1 MRGVRTGV
9 ALLALVAAVYP
20 VAAEVFP
27 RIATAAGSV
36 IARKTGEEIQFIDL
50 PDWRFV
56 DLAQDLL
63 VGDLLRTN
71 EYGNLAILFAD
82 NTQIRI
88 GRNTTLVVK
97 SLDPGDDTL
106 LGLEEGDLWG
116 RAEAGGESIVIE
128 TPAAAAAI
136 RGTDW
141 AMRVQG
147 DTTALIVL
155 DGLVDFSNEF
165 GSVSVAQGEAAVATI
180 GSAPTKIVIVDPDD
194 RAQMLFFLSIRNAFN
209 FLPASPLPSRDMRAE
224 RTRLAA
230 LPPEARSAEDRV
242 TEAEVA
248 LSYDGRAAAVAAIAE
263 ARRSRLSAAQ
273 NARLTLI
280 EAFIAGAEQRYA
292 DAARLFAAAQP
303 GLDAKR
309 RAVAAYGGYFS
320 RSLADPSRVE
330 PAPGLEASSPYAAMA
345 AALTAG
351 FLHDIPAAIEVL
363 KRAEARF
370 PDDPTLPAVR
380 AQFALLVDDREQ
392 VREAYERALSLDPD
406 EPTALEARA
415 NYRTGIESDLDGA
428 LEDLERA
435 VAIAP
440 GSTTIWNA
448 LGLVLSEQGASR
460 EAEEALLRAIE
471 LDPQDPASR
480 ANLAILYLDQDRL
493 DEAKAQIDLALT
505 YDPTFDI
512 ALVARGRYHLQTGEI
527 DKAMR
532 DLLAGSTA
540 NPAYSQALLMLAAGY
555 YESGDGEPAAQAMR
569 NADRLDPND
578 PVTSSF
584 AAAVAID
591 SSESDTAISSAQET
605 MKRAR
610 ARGGAYASA
619 RANREAG
626 SALNGAFRL
635 QGLDA
640 WGGYYGAVAFDPFN
654 AAGHVDQAIAGSA
667 NPFANSLREGT
678 SPVEPGVNESG
689 MSSFVQGLL
698 IDPAMVS
705 ARSRSANL
713 FRRPFLEGAIGGGFV
728 NKGGDW
734 GWTAEA
740 ELQGYA
746 ANPFPWS
753 FYGQVNARRT
763 DESRTYTPPAIGVPT
778 VLFDL
783 GYEDISG
790 VGYLTARPTPNDRVV
805 AYVNVRD
812 GDQALTDAIVI
823 PVPPVILPGPISI
836 DAITFDRRV
845 EDKTGEAGVA
855 WSHTF
860 GHRNVASAALFAS
873 GYRRASD
880 EAATIFS
887 DLGPAGLVAIGTRDL
902 GITTDLTTY
911 VGAVNHTY
919 GVDDLTI
926 RYGVEGGTADQSR
939 VEVDAIA
946 IAGGVPA
953 TAVTRTDL
961 GLTLGRAYVDLLYEG
976 TPDLT
981 LEAALFGTWLNGP
994 GGTLARAEPRVGVAW
1009 TPLDGH
1015 FLRAAFLRETDTLSS
1030 STLAPIGMVGLQSNQ
1045 VSLGVG
1051 GYVDTWAARWEA
1063 EWGSRFFTS
1072 VDYQH
1077 QDMFGLAIDVPGS
1090 LDTID
1095 IASARIDRVSATANV
1110 WLGGGFGAFGT
1121 VAYADSTNTD
1131 PTSPGF
1137 GAPVPYIPELA
1148 GRVGFTYVHPS
1159 SVKVTLAGTYVGP
1172 RVGNA
1177 FGDLID
1183 HYWSTDAFLTFE
1195 PFGKRLEVELAA
1207 YNLLDQRFLVAQ
1219 DTPGWRR
1226 TFTGKLKVRF

>member
-1 MRGVRTGV
+1 MRTVLAGLASV
-9 ALLALVAAVYP
+9 ALVGTALPAVADIL
-20 VAAEVFP
+20 P
-27 RIATAAGSV
+27 RAFDAAGSI
-36 IARKTGEEIQFIDL
+36 IARKTGEEVQFIDL
-50 PDWRFV
+50 PNWRPV

-82 NTQIRI
+82 NTQIRV

-165 GSVSVAQGEAAVATI
+165 GSVSVAAGEAAVATI
-180 GSAPTKIVIVDPDD
+180 GSAPTKVIIVDPDD
-194 RAQMLFFLSIRNAFN
+194 REQMLFFLSVRNGFN
-209 FLPASPLPSRDMRAE
+209 FLPASSLSSRDMRAE
-224 RTRLAA
+224 RDRIAG
-230 LPPEARSAEDRV
+230 LPPGSRTAEDRV

-248 LSYDGRAAAVAAIAE
+248 LSYDGRAAAVHAIAE
-263 ARRSRLSAAQ
+263 ARRVRLSAAQ
-273 NARLTLI
+273 SARLSLI

-292 DAARLFAAAQP
+292 DAARLFERAGP

-309 RAVAAYGGYFS
+309 RAVAAYGGYFA

-330 PAPGLEASSPYAAMA
+330 RAPGLEASNPYAAVA

-351 FLHDIPAAIEVL
+351 FLQDIPAAIEVL
-363 KRAEARF
+363 KRAETRF

-415 NYRTGIESDLDGA
+415 TYRSEIESDLEGA
-428 LEDLERA
+428 LEDLNRA

-448 LGLVLSEQGASR
+448 LGLVLSERGASR
-460 EAEEALLRAIE
+460 EAEEALLKAIE

-480 ANLAILYLDQDRL
+480 ANLAIHYLDQDRL
-493 DEAKAQIDLALT
+493 DDAKEQIDLALA

-512 ALVARGRYHLQTGEI
+512 ALVARGRYHLQTGDL

-555 YESGDGEPAAQAMR
+555 YESGDGEPSEQAMR

-591 SSESDTAISSAQET
+591 GYESDAAISSAQET
-605 MKRAR
+605 MKRSR

-626 SALNGAFRL
+626 SALNSAFRL

-640 WGGYYGAVAFDPFN
+640 WGSYYGAVAFDPFN

-678 SPVEPGVNESG
+678 APVDPATNEWG

-698 IDPAMVS
+698 IDPTMIS
-705 ARSRSANL
+705 SRSRSANL
-713 FRRPFLEGAIGGGFV
+713 FRRPFLEGALGGGFV
-728 NKGGDW
+728 NTGDDW

-740 ELQGYA
+740 ELQGYSA
-746 ANPFPWS
+746 TPFPWS
-753 FYGQVNARRT
+753 FYGQINGRRSS
-763 DESRTYTPPAIGVPT
+763 ESRTYTPPAIGVPT

-783 GYEDISG
+783 NYEDVSG
-790 VGYLTARPTPNDRVV
+790 VGYLTARPTPNDRLV

-812 GDQALTDAIVI
+812 ADSALDDAVVI

-836 DAITFDRRV
+836 DAVAFDRMV

-860 GHRNVASAALFAS
+860 GYRNVASAALFAS

-880 EAATIFS
+880 ETATIFS
-887 DLGPAGLVAIGTRDL
+887 NLPAGLTPIGTRDL
-902 GITTDLTTY
+902 DIATDLTTY
-911 VGAVNHTY
+911 VGAINHTY
-919 GVDDLTI
+919 GVDDVTV
-926 RYGVEGGTADQSR
+926 RYGVEGGVADQSR
-939 VEVDAIA
+939 VEVDAVA
-946 IAGGVPA
+946 IGGGAPA
-953 TAVTRTDL
+953 VTLTRTDL
-961 GLTLGRAYVDLLYEG
+961 SLTLGRAYVDLFYDA

-981 LEAALFGTWLNGP
+981 LEAALFGTWLRGP
-994 GGTLARAEPRVGVAW
+994 GGTLTRPEPRFGVAW
-1009 TPLDGH
+1009 TPFDGH
-1015 FLRAAFLRETDTLSS
+1015 FLRAAFLRETDPLSS

-1077 QDMFGLAIDVPGS
+1077 QDVFGLSADVPGS

-1095 IASARIDRVSATANV
+1095 IASGRIDRVSATANV
-1110 WLGGGFGAFGT
+1110 WLGGGLGAFGT
-1121 VAYADSTNTD
+1121 IAYADSTNTD
-1131 PTSPGF
+1131 PASTGF
-1137 GAPVPYIPELA
+1137 GAPLPYIPELA
-1148 GRVGFTYVHPS
+1148 ARLGFTYVHPAN
-1159 SVKVTLAGTYVGP
+1159 VKLTLAGTYVGQ

-1183 HYWSTDAFLTFE
+1183 PYWSTDAFLTFE
-1195 PFGKRLEVELAA
+1195 PFDKRLEVEFAA
-1207 YNLLDQRFLVAQ
+1207 YNLLDERFLVAS
-1219 DTPGWRR
+1219 DTPGWGR